1 LVNGISCKLNLNYFV
16 VTKVVLLNFAQFFFV
31 ARKAIMMH
39 RSSKKR
45 LNYNTINGDNTYE
58 ALESSSSGYFDSDD
72 EDDDDDEA
80 IVGKHRRAPMPIRG
94 GSSSQSMPL
103 LSSDS
108 ATPLSRV
115 GLPRTLVGKLIDR
128 LATQKKQEVQFWI
141 LDFPPARAAA
151 VPTLLLEH
159 ARVGVAIARA
169 AAPDHL
175 VVRALGI
182 VIVVVVVVVS
192 CCCCCWYS

>member
-1 LVNGISCKLNLNYFV
+1 
-16 VTKVVLLNFAQFFFV
+16 
-31 ARKAIMMH
+31 MMH

-45 LNYNTINGDNTYE
+45 SNYNTINGDSTYE

-115 GLPRTLVGKLIDR
+115 GLPRTLVGKLIDP
-128 LATQKKQEVQFWI
+128 LATEKKRRLNVEF
-141 LDFPPARAAA
+141 
-151 VPTLLLEH
+151 
-159 ARVGVAIARA
+159 
-169 AAPDHL
+169 
-175 VVRALGI
+175 
-182 VIVVVVVVVS
+182 
-192 CCCCCWYS
+192 